1 MCAYICMCQSKHSV
15 GNRCQSQR
23 TNVSRIEKETA
34 GNSRG
39 IRRVFRGNSDG
50 KKGIPISRIKNIP
63 RFAIVFYAEA
73 TPSSP
78 FIIFKGEIDRKCRV
92 KRRSTPWSRILCM
105 RSGREPQR
113 RKRDENVRGGEDS
126 RGSKARYGR
135 RRDEESR

>member
-1 MCAYICMCQSKHSV
+1 MHISACVKVSYSV

-63 RFAIVFYAEA
+63 RFAVVFYAEA

-78 FIIFKGEIDRKCRV
+78 FIILKGGN
-92 KRRSTPWSRILCM
+92 RSKMPS
-105 RSGREPQR
+105 EAPQHSM
-113 RKRDENVRGGEDS
+113 V
-126 RGSKARYGR
+126 
-135 RRDEESR
+135 